1 MPRRDREQGM
11 VLLLVLLVVVLLT
24 TLLTE
29 FAFSTLVDLRLTETF
44 RDSTK
49 AYYLAKGGIN
59 AGSML
64 LKEDHNRHDSFNEA
78 WHQGVTGYPVGDG
91 SVSIRIEDLG
101 GKLAVNSLVIGNDP
115 QAVMVDRFYRFF
127 SVMEL
132 PAPANPAELTAALI
146 DWLDSGDDTYREI
159 RVDDRKLPVNGAE
172 SAYYLGLSPAYRC
185 KNAPLHTLEELVNI
199 KGFTPEV
206 IKRITPYLAVNG
218 DTRINI
224 NTAGVE
230 VIMALSSAVDRGM
243 TEKIVDYRAETPID
257 DLAQLEGTLPPEA
270 FSALKSLGNLD
281 LLGTT
286 SLIYRIEAQASV
298 NDGQRRIVAE
308 VDKLTSRVLFL
319 KVD

>member
-1 MPRRDREQGM
+1 MPRRQRGM

-64 LKEDHNRHDSFNEA
+64 LKEDRNRYDSLNEA
-78 WHQGVTGYPVGDG
+78 WHQGVSNYPVGDG
-91 SVSIRIEDLG
+91 AVTIRIDDLG
-101 GKLAVNSLVIGNDP
+101 GKLAINSLVIGNDP
-115 QAVMVDRFYRFF
+115 QAAVVDRFYRFF
-127 SVMEL
+127 SALEL
-132 PAPANPAELTAALI
+132 TPSADPAELTAALI

-159 RVDDRKLPVNGAE
+159 RVDDQRIPVSGAE
-172 SAYYLGLSPAYRC
+172 SLYYQSLTPAYRG
-185 KNAPLHTLEELVNI
+185 KNGPLHTLDELVNV

-206 IKRITPYLAVNG
+206 VQRITPFLAVNG
-218 DTRINI
+218 DTQVNI
-224 NTAGVE
+224 NTAGLE
-230 VIMALSSAVDRGM
+230 VLMALSSEVDRG
-243 TEKIVDYRAETPID
+243 TAQKIIDYRAATPIV
-257 DLAQLEGTLPPEA
+257 DLSQLESFLPPEA
-270 FSALKSLGNLD
+270 VIALKTLGNLEM
-281 LLGTT
+281 LGTT
-286 SLIYRIEAQASV
+286 SKIYRIEAHASV

-308 VDKLTSRVLFL
+308 VDKLTSQVLFL